1 MCGAFSGR
9 ATSTAAVGVV
19 HDSFISYSD
28 GRRHRWS
35 HNPFCV
41 NRHDIFQNSTAE
53 QRQFNETPSQ
63 RHVFCGK
70 RHDPAVS
77 ASSRTRRQ
85 RCGCQPHTKSQPNQ
99 QRAPPRNGRAGQKA
113 RGRRGGTCPAT
124 RGECACSAWDDAE
137 CTHTSH
143 GGNGHIS
150 REGGRD
156 NRSILRVSGEQLEAA
171 CERTHETAAPPR
183 TNGDSARTA
192 STAPYKA
199 RAVREPRAP
208 PHPTRK
214 RSKRSNGAPR
224 NGKICAPCMIRG
236 ACAAKSAPSWQDLR
250 AVYSQ
255 TAVCRAFRMHG
266 AHILPKPAHFG
277 CMACES
283 CRELAIFPSEATFG
297 MHGAQKL
304 PRMAARE
311 RIKA

>member
-85 RCGCQPHTKSQPNQ
+85 RCGCQPHAKSQPNQ
-99 QRAPPRNGRAGQKA
+99 QRAPPQNGHAGQKA
-113 RGRRGGTCPAT
+113 RGRRGGTYPAT
-124 RGECACSAWDDAE
+124 LGECACSAWDDAE
-137 CTHTSH
+137 STHTSH
-143 GGNGHIS
+143 GGNGHVS

-171 CERTHETAAPPR
+171 CGEPAKQPR
-183 TNGDSARTA
+183 
-192 STAPYKA
+192 
-199 RAVREPRAP
+199 
-208 PHPTRK
+208 HP
-214 RSKRSNGAPR
+214 A
-224 NGKICAPCMIRG
+224 
-236 ACAAKSAPSWQDLR
+236 
-250 AVYSQ
+250 
-255 TAVCRAFRMHG
+255 
-266 AHILPKPAHFG
+266 
-277 CMACES
+277 
-283 CRELAIFPSEATFG
+283 
-297 MHGAQKL
+297 
-304 PRMAARE
+304 
-311 RIKA
+311 